1 MYVTTSQCQ
10 CLIYTH
16 VQEGFTALFTA
27 SMEGHTEVV
36 DLLIKAGADIHQ
48 ATTKV
53 SLYENVSECK
63 IIIRTYVD
71 SLAGLH
77 CFPLSLSPQLLLSII
92 NKYMYHGKEV
102 VAN

>member
-1 MYVTTSQCQ
+1 MS
-10 CLIYTH
+10 ISYTH

-53 SLYENVSECK
+53 RLYENV
-63 IIIRTYVD
+63 
-71 SLAGLH
+71 LAH
-77 CFPLSLSPQLLLSII
+77 
-92 NKYMYHGKEV
+92 
-102 VAN
+102 